1 MSELLYNKSKAVEE
15 LNKVEGFY
23 PLELARVISNEGQE
37 EQRYLDVKYRKL
49 WFRLVNPTG
58 KIISRIVHFTENM
71 AVVEARIYLDK
82 CDQEN
87 NYIANSFSQKFRTTD
102 TQFGDKFLEM
112 AETAAIGRALA
123 DAGYGL
129 QFADVGEGNDP
140 MQVDAGIP
148 VNQGT
153 SMQAAMP
160 AQNPAPAMQ
169 QTPNQPA
176 GAMPAFQTQ
185 AMPGQQM
192 MEQFYQEA
200 QANGNTISRATGSGQ
215 MTNPV
220 MSSAS
225 LMRGSTMRESV
236 TDVRIILECLQE
248 AYQMEGDMVRSGKNI
263 HATMIYPFVRMLQEK
278 CRDLTEEQIHKTL
291 WKEYE
296 ISGAD
301 RMFVERA
308 SKILEPYE
316 GESEDEK

>member
-82 CDQEN
+82 CDQED
-87 NYIANSFSQKFRTTD
+87 NYIANSFSQKFRTAD
-102 TQFGDKFLEM
+102 IQFGDKFLEM

-153 SMQAAMP
+153 AK
-160 AQNPAPAMQ
+160 NR
-169 QTPNQPA
+169 T
-176 GAMPAFQTQ
+176 
-185 AMPGQQM
+185 
-192 MEQFYQEA
+192 
-200 QANGNTISRATGSGQ
+200 
-215 MTNPV
+215 
-220 MSSAS
+220 
-225 LMRGSTMRESV
+225 
-236 TDVRIILECLQE
+236 VRINQELTAMHQEVIENLESIHGALLRMNRSIQAE
-248 AYQMEGDMVRSGKNI
+248 GTFGIMKNDRWYKRIVRRGINSVKLEVLLVAIGHNLYKYQNKKMRNRT
-263 HATMIYPFVRMLQEK
+263 A
-278 CRDLTEEQIHKTL
+278 
-291 WKEYE
+291 
-296 ISGAD
+296 A
-301 RMFVERA
+301 
-308 SKILEPYE
+308 
-316 GESEDEK
+316 

>member
-82 CDQEN
+82 CDQED
-87 NYIANSFSQKFRTTD
+87 NYIANSFSQKFRTAD

-153 SMQAAMP
+153 QMQTAMP
-160 AQNPAPAMQ
+160 AQTPAPGMQ
-169 QTPNQPA
+169 QTPNQSA
-176 GAMPAFQTQ
+176 GTMPSFPPQVI
-185 AMPGQQM
+185 PGQQM

-200 QANGNTISRATGSGQ
+200 QANGNTIGGVTGTGQ

-220 MSSAS
+220 MSPAS
-225 LMRGSTMRESV
+225 LIEAMFS
-236 TDVRIILECLQE
+236 LQE
-248 AYQMEGDMVRSGKNI
+248 EERKLIYQHVFEERTFKEMSILNQM
-263 HATMIYPFVRMLQEK
+263 
-278 CRDLTEEQIHKTL
+278 TEERCK
-291 WKEYE
+291 
-296 ISGAD
+296 GAYYWAIRKIRK
-301 RMFVERA
+301 RMGGKK
-308 SKILEPYE
+308 S
-316 GESEDEK
+316 

>member
-82 CDQEN
+82 CDQED
-87 NYIANSFSQKFRTTD
+87 NYIANSFSQKFRTAD
-102 TQFGDKFLEM
+102 IQFGDKFLEM

-153 SMQAAMP
+153 QMQTAMP
-160 AQNPAPAMQ
+160 AQTPAPGMQ
-169 QTPNQPA
+169 QTPNQSA
-176 GAMPAFQTQ
+176 G
-185 AMPGQQM
+185 
-192 MEQFYQEA
+192 
-200 QANGNTISRATGSGQ
+200 TII
-215 MTNPV
+215 
-220 MSSAS
+220 SAS
-225 LMRGSTMRESV
+225 S
-236 TDVRIILECLQE
+236 
-248 AYQMEGDMVRSGKNI
+248 N
-263 HATMIYPFVRMLQEK
+263 
-278 CRDLTEEQIHKTL
+278 
-291 WKEYE
+291 
-296 ISGAD
+296 SGAAD
-301 RMFVERA
+301 DGTVLSRSTSQWKYDWRGNGYRTDDK
-308 SKILEPYE
+308 S
-316 GESEDEK
+316 GNESGNWICTSYAADAF

>member
-82 CDQEN
+82 CDQED
-87 NYIANSFSQKFRTTD
+87 NYIANSFSQKFRTAD
-102 TQFGDKFLEM
+102 IQFGDKFLEM

-153 SMQAAMP
+153 QMQTAMP
-160 AQNPAPAMQ
+160 AQTPASPCGTPPALRAVQ
-169 QTPNQPA
+169 SRCRSPSAAHGCGWASCSSWNRGPA
-176 GAMPAFQTQ
+176 RSCPCSAG
-185 AMPGQQM
+185 
-192 MEQFYQEA
+192 
-200 QANGNTISRATGSGQ
+200 R
-215 MTNPV
+215 
-220 MSSAS
+220 SSAHP
-225 LMRGSTMRESV
+225 G
-236 TDVRIILECLQE
+236 
-248 AYQMEGDMVRSGKNI
+248 G
-263 HATMIYPFVRMLQEK
+263 
-278 CRDLTEEQIHKTL
+278 
-291 WKEYE
+291 
-296 ISGAD
+296 
-301 RMFVERA
+301 
-308 SKILEPYE
+308 
-316 GESEDEK
+316 